1 MLRHNRKESQ
11 KSPGVIGWNAIGRG
25 ELEGVFIG
33 VQPSWKTALF
43 CVAPNNSQSNNM
55 VAMSRSVCASVSA
68 L

>member
-1 MLRHNRKESQ
+1 
-11 KSPGVIGWNAIGRG
+11 VIGWNAIGRS
-25 ELEGVFIG
+25 EMEGVFTG